1 MGKLKVILVIFILA
15 VALILKLH
23 NYSIY
28 PQRGATSDEYSY
40 SFQGISLW
48 TKHLP
53 ISWSAFQAY
62 QNRYDLTIEKIYF
75 PMVYPYFDHPPLNAL
90 LVGGWSILF
99 GQDTFLKVD
108 LKTVRLLPII
118 LSMISAVFVF
128 LLAKRLYGYKTGIF
142 ALLIYTTAA
151 IFVMNGRVVL
161 AENLLTPLFLLATY
175 LFSLWSKSI
184 NYKKAILIG
193 ILCGLS
199 FWTKELGIALFLAMF
214 YLFIAEKAGLKKTL
228 ALTLIVLF
236 SILLYGA
243 YGFYFDKEVFL
254 QILSLQSGRM
264 IGPETFTYLFSTP
277 IIVNKVFY
285 DGWYFFGFIS
295 LFLSFFD
302 YKKNKTV
309 LIPAFFYLL
318 ALIFALTSGGEMGWY
333 IIPLF
338 PFMAIATANL
348 LAKGFKEKN
357 WYVFVM
363 LLFAGLSE
371 IKLLY
376 EANFGLTAM
385 QFRVQL
391 FLMFA
396 PLIILLLL
404 KKERWFN
411 ILSHA
416 WFYLL
421 IFGNILITYSYIH
434 PA

>member
-48 TKHLP
+48 IKHLP
-53 ISWSAFQAY
+53 ISWSAFTAY
-62 QNRYDLTIEKIYF
+62 RHRYDLTINKIYF

-99 GQDTFLKVD
+99 GQDNFLKVD
-108 LKTVRLLPII
+108 LRTVRLLPII
-118 LSMISAVFVF
+118 LSMVSAVFVF
-128 LLAKRLYGYKTGIF
+128 LLAKKLYGYKTGIF
-142 ALLIYTTAA
+142 ALLIYTTAT
-151 IFVMNGRVVL
+151 IFVINGRVVL

-193 ILCGLS
+193 LLCGLS
-199 FWTKELGIALFLAMF
+199 FWTKELGIALFLAML
-214 YLFIAEKAGLKKTL
+214 YLFISEKAGLKKTL
-228 ALTLIVLF
+228 TMVLIVLL
-236 SILLYGA
+236 SITLYIA

-254 QILSLQSGRM
+254 QILFLQSGRV
-264 IGPETFTYLFSTP
+264 IGPETFTYILSTP

-309 LIPAFFYLL
+309 LVPAFFYLL
-318 ALIFALTSGGEMGWY
+318 ALIFALTVGGEMGWY

-338 PFMAIATANL
+338 PFMAIASANL
-348 LAKGFKEKN
+348 LVEGFRQKN

-363 LLFAGLSE
+363 LLFAGLAE

-385 QFRVQL
+385 QFRTQL
-391 FLMFA
+391 LIMFT
-396 PLIILLLL
+396 PFIILWLL
-404 KKERWFN
+404 KKEKWLN

-416 WFYLL
+416 WFYFL

>member
-53 ISWSAFQAY
+53 ISWSAFTAY
-62 QNRYDLTIEKIYF
+62 QHRYDLTIDKIYF
-75 PMVYPYFDHPPLNAL
+75 PMVYPYFDHTPLNGL
-90 LVGGWSILF
+90 LVGGFAILF

-108 LKTVRLLPII
+108 LKTVRLMPII
-118 LSMISAVFVF
+118 LSMVSAVFVF
-128 LLAKRLYGYKTGIF
+128 LLAKRLYSYKTGIF
-142 ALLIYTTAA
+142 ALLIYTTAT

-161 AENLLTPLFLLATY
+161 AENLLTPLFLLAIY
-175 LFSLWSKSI
+175 LFSLWAKSI
-184 NYKKAILIG
+184 SYKKSILIG
-193 ILCGLS
+193 ILCGLA
-199 FWTKELGIALFLAMF
+199 FWTKELGIALFLATSF
-214 YLFIAEKAGLKKTL
+214 LFIAEKAGLKKTL
-228 ALTLIVLF
+228 SMALVVLF
-236 SILLYGA
+236 FVALYVA

-254 QILSLQSGRM
+254 QILFLQSGRI
-264 IGPETFTYLFSTP
+264 IGPETFTYILSTP
-277 IIVNKVFY
+277 IIVNKVFH

-295 LFLSFFD
+295 LFLSFSD
-302 YKKNKTV
+302 YKKNKIV
-309 LIPAFFYLL
+309 LIPALFYLL
-318 ALIFALTSGGEMGWY
+318 TLIASLTSGGEMGWY

-338 PFMAIATANL
+338 PFMAIASANL
-348 LAKGFKEKN
+348 LVEGFKEKN

-363 LLFAGLSE
+363 LLFVGLSE
-371 IKLLY
+371 INLLY
-376 EANFGLTAM
+376 QENFGLTAM
-385 QFRVQL
+385 QFRIQL
-391 FLMFA
+391 IAMFV
-396 PLIILLLL
+396 PLIILLLW
-404 KKERWFN
+404 KKEKWLN

-421 IFGNILITYSYIH
+421 IFGNILITYNYIH

>member
-53 ISWSAFQAY
+53 ISWSAFTAY
-62 QNRYDLTIEKIYF
+62 QHRYDLTINKIYF
-75 PMVYPYFDHPPLNAL
+75 PIVYPYFDHTPLNGL

-108 LKTVRLLPII
+108 LKTVRLVPII
-118 LSMISAVFVF
+118 LSMISAIFVF
-128 LLAKRLYGYKTGIF
+128 LLAKKLYGYKTGIF
-142 ALLIYTTAA
+142 ALLIYATAT
-151 IFVMNGRVVL
+151 IFVINGRVVL
-161 AENLLTPLFLLATY
+161 AENLLTPLFLLAIY
-175 LFSLWSKSI
+175 LFSLWSKNIS
-184 NYKKAILIG
+184 YKKSILIG

-199 FWTKELGIALFLAMF
+199 FWTKELGIALFLAMS
-214 YLFIAEKAGLKKTL
+214 YLFMAEKAGLKKIL
-228 ALTLIVLF
+228 IMAFVFLFFVALYVV
-236 SILLYGA
+236 

-254 QILSLQSGRM
+254 QILFLQSGRT
-264 IGPETFTYLFSTP
+264 IGPQTLNYILSTP

-295 LFLSFFD
+295 LFSSFLN
-302 YKKNKTV
+302 YKKNKIV
-309 LIPAFFYLL
+309 FIPAFFYLF

-338 PFMAIATANL
+338 PFMAIASASL
-348 LAKGFKEKN
+348 LVEGFKQKN

-391 FLMFA
+391 LIMFA
-396 PLIILLLL
+396 PFILLLL
-404 KKERWFN
+404 WKKEKWLN

-421 IFGNILITYSYIH
+421 IFGNILITYNYIH